1 MYQEFLDSAITN
13 EKFQISLIQSNYQET
28 MLFCYLGK
36 HSKDILESANYKR
49 SYLSYSFDLPVL
61 FFIKSCPSPVL
72 FFIKSYPLLLLF
84 ILRSNDGSFCI
95 LANVSLAINYLLSR
109 LYFVPLLHIKPYATV
124 VSFPQL
130 VGGGGLS

>member
-1 MYQEFLDSAITN
+1 MRSSNIFDSTN
-13 EKFQISLIQSNYQET
+13 LQET

-36 HSKDILESANYKR
+36 IIKNKKNCSAD
-49 SYLSYSFDLPVL
+49 SS
-61 FFIKSCPSPVL
+61 
-72 FFIKSYPLLLLF
+72 PLLLLF

-109 LYFVPLLHIKPYATV
+109 LYFVPLLHIRPYATV

-130 VGGGGLS
+130 MGGGGLS